1 MYTFP
6 MMRLLLGMI
15 CPLIAFGE
23 RHAFLVGI
31 NEYTPAP
38 GVTNL
43 QGPVN
48 DAVSLSNA
56 LTTQWGFAPANVKLI
71 VNRAATRKTILD
83 ELSKL
88 VDRVK
93 PGDFVF
99 IFFSG
104 HGTSR
109 YAPGM
114 ARSGL
119 GLDTGAIVTADNSLI
134 IGSLHLKPVLRR
146 LDSIARV
153 FASIDACYSG
163 NSVRSLVKGTS
174 KYCPFE
180 AVEKS
185 DLAAYDAQFS
195 QFGSATDTD
204 AEYPYRQLLYISAAS
219 KAEAAIDI
227 PRAAIADG
235 FKTVDGLPHG
245 AFTNAM
251 LIGLKGAADTN
262 KDGVISYTE
271 LYQFTR
277 GLVTRNFPHT
287 PQFLYSPDDRSG
299 AGSPV
304 FAARSATIATTP
316 AEPSVL
322 CQKSCNITP

>member
-15 CPLIAFGE
+15 FPLIAFGE

-88 VDRVK
+88 ADRVK

-104 HGTSR
+104 HITATSF
-109 YAPGM
+109 
-114 ARSGL
+114 
-119 GLDTGAIVTADNSLI
+119 D
-134 IGSLHLKPVLRR
+134 
-146 LDSIARV
+146 
-153 FASIDACYSG
+153 C
-163 NSVRSLVKGTS
+163 
-174 KYCPFE
+174 
-180 AVEKS
+180 
-185 DLAAYDAQFS
+185 
-195 QFGSATDTD
+195 
-204 AEYPYRQLLYISAAS
+204 
-219 KAEAAIDI
+219 
-227 PRAAIADG
+227 
-235 FKTVDGLPHG
+235 
-245 AFTNAM
+245 
-251 LIGLKGAADTN
+251 
-262 KDGVISYTE
+262 
-271 LYQFTR
+271 
-277 GLVTRNFPHT
+277 
-287 PQFLYSPDDRSG
+287 
-299 AGSPV
+299 
-304 FAARSATIATTP
+304 
-316 AEPSVL
+316 
-322 CQKSCNITP
+322 